1 MIDMEAHIRAVVREL
16 GPPTPEQIA
25 RLRLIFAGASVQEAA
40 DAA

>member
-1 MIDMEAHIRAVVREL
+1 VIDIAARIQAVVDEL

-25 RLRLIFAGASVQEAA
+25 RLRLILAHCEPEAA